1 MFEKVVRECAMT
13 EEEKEEACQEFAGL
27 MSLGMVPLEMEV
39 EFLRNLIKGDRME
52 KFLIKGI
59 DLNSLPVISDED
71 VKNMPKA
78 GECREKCKNPLQDFC
93 GDTMTAE
100 LMDMDDLPFYE
111 NPFAIKRVIF
121 NNPATIVF
129 WNDGEKTVV
138 RCMDNVEI
146 REKVVH
152 GRKKK
157 FMVPMPSENYSKEIG
172 LAMCIAKKAFGNTG
186 AFNDVFKAFIP
197 EYEQLDS
204 KGRSVG
210 KTGQLSVQKE
220 GKMAPAI
227 EQEAKTDS
235 VTMEEQEP
243 ENANDVCE
251 SADKQELKD
260 DGSKKRKRVTELDV
274 GKIKALSAAGWT
286 AVEIAEEM
294 NISVATVY
302 NYIKAPKDVI
312 NKNQG
317 GTKQ

>member
-1 MFEKVVRECAMT
+1 MDKIVANDVDLKHIPVISEEDLKHMPKACECREECVNPL
-13 EEEKEEACQEFAGL
+13 QELLKGNKTITAGL
-27 MSLGMVPLEMEV
+27 M
-39 EFLRNLIKGDRME
+39 
-52 KFLIKGI
+52 
-59 DLNSLPVISDED
+59 DLD
-71 VKNMPKA
+71 
-78 GECREKCKNPLQDFC
+78 G
-93 GDTMTAE
+93 
-100 LMDMDDLPFYE
+100 LPFYE
-111 NPFAIKRVIF
+111 SPFAIKRVIF

-129 WNDGEKTVV
+129 WKDGEKTVV
-138 RCMDNVEI
+138 RCMDNVEV

-152 GRKKK
+152 GRKKRFK
-157 FMVPMPSENYSKEIG
+157 VPMPSENYSKEIG
-172 LAMCIAKKAFGNTG
+172 LAMCIVKKAYGNTG

-210 KTGQLSVQKE
+210 KTGHLRVQEEEKII
-220 GKMAPAI
+220 PVT
-227 EQEAKTDS
+227 EQQTITDS
-235 VTMEEQEP
+235 ATMKEPEP
-243 ENANDVCE
+243 ENKNDVCE

-260 DGSKKRKRVTELDV
+260 EGSKKRKRVTGLDI

-302 NYIKAPKDVI
+302 NYIKSRDAI

>member
-1 MFEKVVRECAMT
+1 MFEKVVRGCVMT
-13 EEEKEEACQEFAGL
+13 EEEKEEACQEFSGL

-39 EFLRNLIKGDRME
+39 EFLRNLIKGDGME
-52 KFLIKGI
+52 KFFTKGI

-71 VKNMPKA
+71 VKNMQKA
-78 GECREKCKNPLQDFC
+78 GECREECKNPLQDFC
-93 GDTMTAE
+93 GGTMTAE

-138 RCMDNVEI
+138 RCMDNVEV
-146 REKVVH
+146 REKVIH

-172 LAMCIAKKAFGNTG
+172 LAMCIAKKAYGNTG
-186 AFNDVFKAFIP
+186 TFNDVFKAFIP

-220 GKMAPAI
+220 EKMAPVI

-235 VTMEEQEP
+235 VTMEEQEI
-243 ENANDVCE
+243 
-251 SADKQELKD
+251 QLKD

>member
-39 EFLRNLIKGDRME
+39 EFLRNLIKGDGME
-52 KFLIKGI
+52 KLVINGVDFKNI
-59 DLNSLPVISDED
+59 PVISEED
-71 VKNMPKA
+71 FEKMAKA
-78 GECREKCKNPLQDFC
+78 GECHGKFVNPLR
-93 GDTMTAE
+93 E
-100 LMDMDDLPFYE
+100 LCEGKMAAMDDLPFFE
-111 NPFAIKRVIF
+111 SPFAIRRVIF

-138 RCMDNVEI
+138 RCMDNVEV
-146 REKVVH
+146 REKVIH

-172 LAMCIAKKAFGNTG
+172 LAMCIAKKAYGNTG
-186 AFNDVFKAFIP
+186 TFNDVFKAFIP

-220 GKMAPAI
+220 EKMAPVI

-235 VTMEEQEP
+235 VTMEEQEI
-243 ENANDVCE
+243 
-251 SADKQELKD
+251 QLKD

>member
-1 MFEKVVRECAMT
+1 MFEKVVKECAMT

-39 EFLRNLIKGDRME
+39 EFLRNLIKGDGME

-71 VKNMPKA
+71 VKNMQKA
-78 GECREKCKNPLQDFC
+78 GECREECKNPLQDFC
-93 GDTMTAE
+93 GGTMTAE

-111 NPFAIKRVIF
+111 SPFAIKRVIF

-129 WNDGEKTVV
+129 WEDGEKTVV
-138 RCMDNVEI
+138 RCMDNVEV

-220 GKMAPAI
+220 EKMAPVI

-235 VTMEEQEP
+235 VTMEEQEI
-243 ENANDVCE
+243 
-251 SADKQELKD
+251 QLKD

>member
-39 EFLRNLIKGDRME
+39 EFLRNLIKGDGME
-52 KFLIKGI
+52 KFLINGVDFKNI
-59 DLNSLPVISDED
+59 PVISEED
-71 VKNMPKA
+71 FEKMAKA
-78 GECREKCKNPLQDFC
+78 GECHGKFVNPLQ
-93 GDTMTAE
+93 E
-100 LMDMDDLPFYE
+100 LCEGKMAAMDDLPFFE
-111 NPFAIKRVIF
+111 SPFAIRRVIF

-129 WNDGEKTVV
+129 WEDGEKTVV
-138 RCMDNVEI
+138 RCMDNVEV

-172 LAMCIAKKAFGNTG
+172 LAMCIVKKVYGNTG

-197 EYEQLDS
+197 EYKQLDS

-210 KTGQLSVQKE
+210 KTGHLRVQEEEKIIPVTE
-220 GKMAPAI
+220 QQAI
-227 EQEAKTDS
+227 TDS
-235 VTMEEQEP
+235 ATMKEPEP
-243 ENANDVCE
+243 ENKNDVCE
-251 SADKQELKD
+251 SADKLELKD

>member
-1 MFEKVVRECAMT
+1 MT
-13 EEEKEEACQEFAGL
+13 EEENKEACQEFVGII
-27 MSLGMVPLEMEV
+27 SLGMVPLKVEV
-39 EFLRNLIKGDRME
+39 EFLKKLIGGEDMDKIV
-52 KFLIKGI
+52 IKDV
-59 DLNSLPVISDED
+59 DLKHIPSISEED
-71 VKNMPKA
+71 LKHMPKA
-78 GECREKCKNPLQDFC
+78 CECREECINPLQELLK
-93 GDTMTAE
+93 GNKTIAAG
-100 LMDMDDLPFYE
+100 LMDLDDLPFYE

-129 WNDGEKTVV
+129 WKDGEKTVV
-138 RCMDNVEI
+138 RCMDNVEV

-172 LAMCIAKKAFGNTG
+172 LAMCIVKKAYGNTG

-204 KGRSVG
+204 KDRSVG
-210 KTGQLSVQKE
+210 KTGHLRVQEEEKIIPVTE
-220 GKMAPAI
+220 QQAI
-227 EQEAKTDS
+227 TDS
-235 VTMEEQEP
+235 ATMKEPEP
-243 ENANDVCE
+243 ENKNDVCE

-260 DGSKKRKRVTELDV
+260 EGSKKRKRVTGLDI

-302 NYIKAPKDVI
+302 NYIKASKDVI

>member
-1 MFEKVVRECAMT
+1 MFEKVVRGCAMA

-27 MSLGMVPLEMEV
+27 MSLGMIPLEMEV
-39 EFLRNLIKGDRME
+39 EFLRNLIKGDGME
-52 KFLIKGI
+52 KFFIKGI

-71 VKNMPKA
+71 VKNMQKA
-78 GECREKCKNPLQDFC
+78 GECREECKNPLQDFC
-93 GDTMTAE
+93 GGTMTAE

-129 WNDGEKTVV
+129 WEDGEKTVV
-138 RCMDNVEI
+138 RCMDNVEV

-157 FMVPMPSENYSKEIG
+157 FKIPMPSENYSKEIG
-172 LAMCIAKKAFGNTG
+172 LAMCIVKKTYGNKG

-220 GKMAPAI
+220 EKMAPMI

-235 VTMEEQEP
+235 VTMEEQEI
-243 ENANDVCE
+243 
-251 SADKQELKD
+251 QLKD

-302 NYIKAPKDVI
+302 NYIKSRDAI

>member
-13 EEEKEEACQEFAGL
+13 EEEKEEACQEFAGM
-27 MSLGMVPLEMEV
+27 MSLGLVPLEMEV
-39 EFLRNLIKGDRME
+39 EFLRNLIKGDGME

-71 VKNMPKA
+71 VKNMQKA
-78 GECREKCKNPLQDFC
+78 GECREECKNPLQDFC
-93 GDTMTAE
+93 GGTMTAK
-100 LMDMDDLPFYE
+100 LMDTDDLPFYE

-138 RCMDNVEI
+138 RCMDNVEV

-220 GKMAPAI
+220 KIMAPVI

-235 VTMEEQEP
+235 VTMEEQEI
-243 ENANDVCE
+243 
-251 SADKQELKD
+251 QLKD